1 MIIKFILLTTICW
14 DFPDVGVQCTQYMD
28 LNVKDA
34 ITCENKANAV
44 GKSYKKKIIEL
55 GGSMEEYRAQCM
67 AIDKD
72 GYNVDHSF
80 NISYTIL

>member
-1 MIIKFILLTTICW
+1 
-14 DFPDVGVQCTQYMD
+14 MD
-28 LNVKDA
+28 LNVKNA
-34 ITCENKANAV
+34 VLCEKKANAM
-44 GKSYKKKIIEL
+44 GKSYKEKILKL

>member
-1 MIIKFILLTTICW
+1 MILKYILLTTICW
-14 DFPDVGVQCTQYMD
+14 SFPDSGTQCSQYMD
-28 LNVKDA
+28 LNVKNA
-34 ITCENKANAV
+34 VLCEKKANAM
-44 GKSYKKKIIEL
+44 GKSYKEKILKL

>member
-14 DFPDVGVQCTQYMD
+14 NFSDVGTQCTQYLDMEIK
-28 LNVKDA
+28 NAEKCREEATA
-34 ITCENKANAV
+34 I